1 MSVDDGNEDARE
13 AEKRERPDDDAI
25 NAEEPPSKA
34 AKNNNGESNAAAQA
48 HIGSSPETKVGIDE
62 SAAPTVDADHIKRE
76 NTEESEVAPKEDD
89 KKEISEIVPKE
100 NMNESP
106 AIGSDEAAEALSAI
120 LPGGLPPGLPTSGGQ
135 PVPVVAAPSPESV
148 LEEKGEVSAVYVGRV
163 IGKGG
168 EMIRDLQARSA
179 CRIDVDQNVPP
190 GQPRLITYRG
200 TRKTIDFAKQ
210 LVRMLCQENINEA
223 DLPLGEA
230 KREFLVVP
238 ASSVGKIIGR
248 GGEMIRELQS
258 RSQAKIQVDHRGVSG
273 LDASE
278 KQVTMTG
285 TEQAVVKAKEMVLFL
300 VANPMMDAMQSLSM
314 LVDDKIQRG
323 GVWGSGPPYLNLP
336 NNGQNM
342 QPGGG
347 GHGNDQPYGGA
358 GGHYG
363 NQGPYGGGPQSYQ
376 QPPSSYGGG
385 GGGGGGGMESEV
397 FFAAKHFMGRIIGSK
412 GVTINDLQKRSGC
425 DIQINQDVPPGRDC
439 EISLRGSRQGVDMAK
454 NMLREIIETGP
465 NHPYAGGGGGGGV
478 GGGGGGNSFGGY
490 QHGGNQQHQPY
501 GYQQQGGYQQQQ
513 QYGQGGY
520 NQNPGYGGAPQAQ
533 PYQQGQFQS
542 GSSQGVYGAPPPVTP
557 PVLEWKVAAAPDG
570 QQYYYNERSGE
581 TTWQKPPGMP

>member
-1 MSVDDGNEDARE
+1 M
-13 AEKRERPDDDAI
+13 
-25 NAEEPPSKA
+25 PS
-34 AKNNNGESNAAAQA
+34 
-48 HIGSSPETKVGIDE
+48 
-62 SAAPTVDADHIKRE
+62 
-76 NTEESEVAPKEDD
+76 
-89 KKEISEIVPKE
+89 
-100 NMNESP
+100 
-106 AIGSDEAAEALSAI
+106 
-120 LPGGLPPGLPTSGGQ
+120 GLPPGLPTTGGQ
-135 PVPVVAAPSPESV
+135 PAPVVLAASPDANI
-148 LEEKGEVSAVYVGRV
+148 EEKGEVSAVYVGRV

-168 EMIRDLQARSA
+168 EMIRDLQARSG

-210 LVRMLCQENINEA
+210 LVHMLCQENINEA

-300 VANPMMDAMQSLSM
+300 VANPMMDAMQSLTM
-314 LVDDKIQRG
+314 LMDDKIQRN
-323 GVWGSGPPYLNLP
+323 GVWGSGPPYPNLP
-336 NNGQNM
+336 NSGQNM

-347 GHGNDQPYGGA
+347 GHGYDQPYGGGGG

-363 NQGPYGGGPQSYQ
+363 NQGYGGGPQSYQ
-376 QPPSSYGGG
+376 QPQSYGGG
-385 GGGGGGGMESEV
+385 GGNDTEI

-439 EISLRGSRQGVDMAK
+439 EISLRGSRQGIDTAK
-454 NMLREIIETGP
+454 NMLREVIDSGP
-465 NHPYAGGGGGGGV
+465 NHPYAGGGGG
-478 GGGGGGNSFGGY
+478 
-490 QHGGNQQHQPY
+490 QCK
-501 GYQQQGGYQQQQ
+501 
-513 QYGQGGY
+513 
-520 NQNPGYGGAPQAQ
+520 
-533 PYQQGQFQS
+533 QS
-542 GSSQGVYGAPPPVTP
+542 GQCVLHREVPCEVY
-557 PVLEWKVAAAPDG
+557 KIIF
-570 QQYYYNERSGE
+570 
-581 TTWQKPPGMP
+581 

>member
-1 MSVDDGNEDARE
+1 MTTDDSNQAVRE
-13 AEKRERPDDDAI
+13 TEKRERPDDDAS
-25 NAEEPPSKA
+25 NNQEPPSKVMKSDGIEDIA
-34 AKNNNGESNAAAQA
+34 AKQADEGAPSENKPEAEVPTTPAA
-48 HIGSSPETKVGIDE
+48 EDDE
-62 SAAPTVDADHIKRE
+62 S
-76 NTEESEVAPKEDD
+76 
-89 KKEISEIVPKE
+89 KKENITNSETIQNGVDKTQTSETPVE
-100 NMNESP
+100 NANDNPAVDVAKNAP
-106 AIGSDEAAEALSAI
+106 AIALPS
-120 LPGGLPPGLPTSGGQ
+120 GLPPGLPTTGGE
-135 PVPVVAAPSPESV
+135 PAPVVASPDV
-148 LEEKGEVSAVYVGRV
+148 DAQLEEKGEVSAVYVGRV

-168 EMIRDLQARSA
+168 EMIRDLQARST

-210 LVRMLCQENINEA
+210 LVRMLCQENVNEA

-258 RSQAKIQVDHRGVSG
+258 RSQAKIQVDHRGISG

-285 TEQAVVKAKEMVLFL
+285 TELAVVKAKEMVLFL
-300 VANPMMDAMQSLSM
+300 VANPMMDAMQSLTM

-323 GVWGSGPPYLNLP
+323 GVWGSGPPYTNLP

-347 GHGNDQPYGGA
+347 GGSGGSGGGGSYGHEQTYGGGG

-363 NQGPYGGGPQSYQ
+363 NQGSYGGGSQPYQ
-376 QPPSSYGGG
+376 QPPTSYGGG
-385 GGGGGGGMESEV
+385 METEI
-397 FFAAKHFMGRIIGSK
+397 FYAAKHFMGRIIGTK
-412 GVTINDLQKRSGC
+412 GTTINDLQKRSGC

-439 EISLRGSRQGVDMAK
+439 EISLRGSRQGIDMAK

-465 NHPYAGGGGGGGV
+465 NHPYAGGGGS
-478 GGGGGGNSFGGY
+478 NSFGGY
-490 QHGGNQQHQPY
+490 QQGGYQQHQQQQTY
-501 GYQQQGGYQQQQ
+501 GGYQQHGGYQQQQ
-513 QYGQGGY
+513 QYGQGAYG
-520 NQNPGYGGAPQAQ
+520 QNPGHGGPPQAQ
-533 PYQQGQFQS
+533 PYQQQGQFQ
-542 GSSQGVYGAPPPVTP
+542 QGPPPGAYGAPPPAAP
-557 PVLEWKVAAAPDG
+557 LASEWKVATAPDG